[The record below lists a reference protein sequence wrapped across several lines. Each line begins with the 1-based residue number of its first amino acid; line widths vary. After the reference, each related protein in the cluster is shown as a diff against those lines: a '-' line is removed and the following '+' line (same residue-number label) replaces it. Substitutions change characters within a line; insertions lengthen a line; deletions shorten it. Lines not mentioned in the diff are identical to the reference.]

1 MDCLSS
7 FKTSPCSQLPFNEVR
22 ISKDLFD
29 KHGLVPY
36 TKGLVTGGTSNIS
49 ACFYV
54 LCERLLGPRDMLIP
68 AWFAAALR
76 TEEVTLESKGTV
88 AVAATVAV
96 DVDCH
101 TPSSSGTV
109 WRSFLRSLRNQL
121 VGYIFARDALR
132 LID

>member
-7 FKTSPCSQLPFNEVR
+7 FKTTPCSQLPFNEVR

-36 TKGLVTGGTSNIS
+36 TKGLVTDGTSNIS

-76 TEEVTLESKGTV
+76 TQEVTLEIKRTV
-88 AVAATVAV
+88 AVAATVSIN
-96 DVDCH
+96 VDCQS
-101 TPSSSGTV
+101 PSSSGTV

-121 VGYIFARDALR
+121 VGLVFTLGAVR